1 MIIFDNIKQTLTCL
15 NICYLSGSDDPA
27 KVYDD
32 ARNSVDT
39 LVKDLGKP
47 LVPKPADYVA
57 DTRLVPET
65 PAQEYM
71 AGVNT
76 IKDHIVEGDIF
87 QAVYS
92 QPFSCKTDVD
102 PVMIY
107 RAQRYINPSP
117 YMFFM
122 NFTDRVIAGS
132 SPETM
137 VRLENR
143 VATLRPIA
151 GTRPGAK
158 ANKKTGPWP
167 MICSMMKR
175 RRPNTSCS
183 LTLAGTTLAVWPG
196 PARSR

>member
-1 MIIFDNIKQTLTCL
+1 M
-15 NICYLSGSDDPA
+15 
-27 KVYDD
+27 
-32 ARNSVDT
+32 
-39 LVKDLGKP
+39 
-47 LVPKPADYVA
+47 PKAAAHVA
-57 DTRLVPET
+57 DTQLVPET
-65 PAQEYM
+65 PAEEYM
-71 AGVNT
+71 AGVKT
-76 IKDHIVEGDIF
+76 IKEHIVEGDIF

-102 PVMIY
+102 PVLIY

-151 GTRPGAK
+151 GTRPRGK
-158 ANKKTGPWP
+158 SEQKG
-167 MICSMMKR
+167 
-175 RRPNTSCS
+175 
-183 LTLAGTTLAVWPG
+183 PG
-196 PARSR
+196 PGR